1 MNKIL
6 IIAAFIII
14 LNCGEEKLNIYDSQD
29 YLTTNEQTFIK
40 GEKVYNRSCSH
51 CHARGVA
58 GARTMTNYN
67 YWNNIASQ
75 GMKKVYTNVEK
86 GYNGI
91 YGVMPPKGNCLDCD
105 EDQLK
110 ASIYFMLFQ
119 AEKNK
124 PTN

>member
-1 MNKIL
+1 LNKIL
-6 IIAAFIII
+6 IIATSIII
-14 LNCGEEKLNIYDSQD
+14 LNCDEKKLNIYDSQD

-40 GEKVYNRSCSH
+40 GEKVYNMSCSH

-58 GARTMTNYN
+58 GARTMKDYN

-75 GMKKVYTNVEK
+75 GMQKVHNNVKK

-105 EDQLK
+105 DDQLK
-110 ASIYFMLFQ
+110 ASIYFILFQ

-124 PTN
+124 PAN